1 MSENGNKSRA
11 SRTSGKRACLCKDGT
26 YKRKCCT
33 GELQNQGIGS
43 DVTPPQPVPPAP
55 NWNPLP

>member
-1 MSENGNKSRA
+1 MNENGNKPRA
-11 SRTSGKRACLCKDGT
+11 SRTSGKRACLCKDGK
-26 YKRKCCT
+26 YRRKCCT

-43 DVTPPQPVPPAP
+43 GITPPQPPAP